1 MKIDNWL
8 LEILACPQCHAPL
21 RAGTEASE
29 LVCTNPDCGLAY
41 PVRDDI
47 PVLLIDEARH
57 PGEPAA
63 RPAASAGPAAES
75 GASAEPGG
83 AARPGPAE
91 GNGPATPAGPAA
103 EGG

>member
-1 MKIDNWL
+1 VKIDNWL

-21 RAGTEASE
+21 HADDEAGE

-47 PVLLIDEARH
+47 PVLLIDEARR
-57 PGEPAA
+57 PGEQAYRPAA
-63 RPAASAGPAAES
+63 AEGPAAQPAAEPGPASAGPS
-75 GASAEPGG
+75 V
-83 AARPGPAE
+83 
-91 GNGPATPAGPAA
+91 

>member
-21 RAGTEASE
+21 RADDEAGE

-47 PVLLIDEARH
+47 PVLLIDEARR
-57 PGEPAA
+57 PGEQAH
-63 RPAASAGPAAES
+63 R
-75 GASAEPGG
+75 PGG
-83 AARPGPAE
+83 GRPGREPARRRARRR
-91 GNGPATPAGPAA
+91 GPPWRAADGRRGRVAAG
-103 EGG
+103 